1 MVSRLS
7 VNALLKSVIAIVGAA
22 VMTTLLLSAW
32 GSWSRLQIANQI
44 AAAADS
50 SKYLFT
56 TLHNLRTD
64 RGMTN
69 RELLADR
76 QTVNGR
82 LAPLRTAQISAL
94 KSALVALEAVDFPD
108 RQAVLSELSQATR
121 KLAALH
127 DETMAAFTQPKAA
140 RRAGLA
146 KEYLDHS
153 TAVFEMAYQLSL
165 RLTRRVKLEDAFVDQ
180 LMEIKQLAWMA
191 REFGGDASAMMNSAL
206 DGQQLPADPMA
217 IYSAYESKIEATWA
231 VLENLAGGLPLP
243 ARFAEALERAKR
255 EYFAHDYHDARFK
268 TMKAL
273 VAGDRSGID
282 INYWS
287 QGATTKLAT
296 FIDVAET
303 ALDIAA
309 AHAQSQHASA
319 ARSLTAVIALLV
331 IAGLAVAGTILLIS
345 RRVTGP
351 LLTIQEAMRRLAGG
365 DLSAQVSFPGRTDEI
380 GALGHAA
387 QAFKDSMIEA
397 ERLRNAQKHAE
408 EQADE
413 ARKAELARLGN
424 EFQATVG
431 NIVNAVSSAS
441 TELERAARTLDGNA
455 QTTQQ
460 LSRSAALA
468 SEEASAN
475 VQSVATASEQMTGSV
490 NEISR
495 QVQESSRIAIEAV
508 KQAKLTDAR
517 ITELST
523 ASGRIGDVVKL
534 ITAIAGQTNLLALN
548 ATIEA
553 ARAGDAGR
561 GFAVVA
567 QEVKGLASQTA
578 KATEEISAQIS
589 GMQAVTGDS
598 VLEIREIGIIIGR
611 ISEIAASIAAAVEEQ
626 GATTQEISRNVQQAA
641 KGTSEVA
648 SNVGSLSRGANETG
662 TASTQVLG
670 SAQSLSRES
679 QRLKIEVEKFVAT
692 VRAG

>member
-1 MVSRLS
+1 
-7 VNALLKSVIAIVGAA
+7 
-22 VMTTLLLSAW
+22 
-32 GSWSRLQIANQI
+32 
-44 AAAADS
+44 
-50 SKYLFT
+50 
-56 TLHNLRTD
+56 
-64 RGMTN
+64 
-69 RELLADR
+69 
-76 QTVNGR
+76 
-82 LAPLRTAQISAL
+82 
-94 KSALVALEAVDFPD
+94 
-108 RQAVLSELSQATR
+108 
-121 KLAALH
+121 
-127 DETMAAFTQPKAA
+127 
-140 RRAGLA
+140 
-146 KEYLDHS
+146 
-153 TAVFEMAYQLSL
+153 
-165 RLTRRVKLEDAFVDQ
+165 
-180 LMEIKQLAWMA
+180 
-191 REFGGDASAMMNSAL
+191 
-206 DGQQLPADPMA
+206 
-217 IYSAYESKIEATWA
+217 
-231 VLENLAGGLPLP
+231 
-243 ARFAEALERAKR
+243 
-255 EYFAHDYHDARFK
+255 
-268 TMKAL
+268 MKAL

-287 QGATTKLAT
+287 EGATSRLAT
-296 FIDVAET
+296 LLGVAEV

-309 AHAQSQHASA
+309 NHAESQHAGA
-319 ARSLTAVIALLV
+319 VRNLTAVIALLV
-331 IAGLAVAGTILLIS
+331 IASLAVAGMILLIS

-397 ERLRNAQKHAE
+397 ERLRNAQKDAE

-413 ARKAELARLGN
+413 ARKVELARLGN

-455 QTTQQ
+455 QSTQQ

-490 NEISR
+490 HEISR
-495 QVQESSRIAIEAV
+495 QVQESSRIAAEAV
-508 KQAKLTDAR
+508 KQAKLTDTR
-517 ITELST
+517 IAELST
-523 ASGRIGDVVKL
+523 AAGRIGDVVKL
-534 ITAIAGQTNLLALN
+534 ITAIAEQTNLLALN

-567 QEVKGLASQTA
+567 QEVKALAAQTA
-578 KATEEISAQIS
+578 KATEEIGGQVA
-589 GMQAVTGDS
+589 GMQQATNQSVTTIKAIGDT
-598 VLEIREIGIIIGR
+598 IGR
-611 ISEIAASIAAAVEEQ
+611 IAEIATTIAAAIEEQ

>member
-7 VNALLKSVIAIVGAA
+7 VNALLKSVIAIMGAA

-56 TLHNLRTD
+56 TLHNRRTD

-82 LAPLRTAQISAL
+82 LPPLRTAQISAL

-231 VLENLAGGLPLP
+231 VLENLAVGLPLP
-243 ARFAEALERAKR
+243 ARFAEALDRAKR

-287 QGATTKLAT
+287 EGATSRLAT
-296 FIDVAET
+296 LLGVAEV

-309 AHAQSQHASA
+309 NHAESQHAGA
-319 ARSLTAVIALLV
+319 VRNLTAVIALLV
-331 IAGLAVAGTILLIS
+331 IASLAVAGMILLIS

-387 QAFKDSMIEA
+387 QAFKDSMVEA
-397 ERLRNAQKHAE
+397 ERLREAQRDTEGQVETERLRKVE
-408 EQADE
+408 M
-413 ARKAELARLGN
+413 ARIGS
-424 EFQATVG
+424 EFQAAIG
-431 NIVNAVSSAS
+431 NIVDAVSSAS

-455 QTTQQ
+455 QNTQQ

-468 SEEASAN
+468 
-475 VQSVATASEQMTGSV
+475 
-490 NEISR
+490 
-495 QVQESSRIAIEAV
+495 
-508 KQAKLTDAR
+508 
-517 ITELST
+517 
-523 ASGRIGDVVKL
+523 
-534 ITAIAGQTNLLALN
+534 
-548 ATIEA
+548 
-553 ARAGDAGR
+553 
-561 GFAVVA
+561 
-567 QEVKGLASQTA
+567 
-578 KATEEISAQIS
+578 
-589 GMQAVTGDS
+589 
-598 VLEIREIGIIIGR
+598 
-611 ISEIAASIAAAVEEQ
+611 
-626 GATTQEISRNVQQAA
+626 
-641 KGTSEVA
+641 
-648 SNVGSLSRGANETG
+648 
-662 TASTQVLG
+662 
-670 SAQSLSRES
+670 
-679 QRLKIEVEKFVAT
+679 
-692 VRAG
+692 